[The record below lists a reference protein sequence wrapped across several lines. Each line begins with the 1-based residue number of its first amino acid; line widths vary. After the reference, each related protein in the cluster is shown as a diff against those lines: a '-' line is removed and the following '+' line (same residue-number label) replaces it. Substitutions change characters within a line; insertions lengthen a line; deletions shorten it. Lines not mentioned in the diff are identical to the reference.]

1 MLIIDKLKNYNSLSE
16 SEQSVATKLIE
27 LKDDIKSTSI
37 RELASISYTAT
48 SAVTRL
54 CNKLGYKGYSD
65 FKEAYLSELIY
76 FDNYFNEVDANV
88 PFGKDD
94 SLSRV
99 CNSIAYLYEEASK
112 DTLSLIDYQKM
123 SEAIDL
129 LNKAQNIYVIC
140 IGVGLDIAKVFADR
154 MMRIGKKISISD
166 NLNSQFYQSYNANK
180 NDSFIVISYTGTTLR
195 TRTYFENI
203 KKSDAS
209 CILITS
215 VGEKYLSQN
224 ANVTLH
230 MTTREKLYSNIGT
243 FSSNISTM
251 LILDM
256 LYSGL
261 FHKDY
266 DKNFERK
273 KQLSRD
279 YEPNRVSS
287 NTVMDEE

>member
-1 MLIIDKLKNYNSLSE
+1 MLIIDKLKNYNALSDA
-16 SEQSVATKLIE
+16 EQAVASILIE
-27 LKDDIKSTSI
+27 LKDDIKNLSI

-54 CNKLGYKGYSD
+54 CNKLGYKGYSA

-76 FDNYFNEVDANV
+76 VDKYFKQIDANI
-88 PFGKDD
+88 PFVKED
-94 SLSRV
+94 SVFRV
-99 CNSIAYLYEEASK
+99 CNSIAHLYEETSK

-123 SEAIDL
+123 IHAIEL

-154 MMRIGKKISISD
+154 MMRIGKKITVSD
-166 NLNSQFYQSYNANK
+166 NLNYQFYQSYNANK
-180 NDSFIVISYTGTTLR
+180 NDCFIVISYTGTTLR

-215 VGEKYLSQN
+215 VGENYLSQN
-224 ANVTLH
+224 ANVILH
-230 MTTREKLYSNIGT
+230 MTTFEKLYSNIGT
-243 FSSNISTM
+243 FSSTISTM
-251 LILDM
+251 LLLDM

-279 YEPNRVSS
+279 YEPHRVSS
-287 NTVMDEE
+287 NKIMDED

>member
-1 MLIIDKLKNYNSLSE
+1 MLIIDKLKDYNTLSDA
-16 SEQSVATKLIE
+16 EQAVANILIE
-27 LKDDIKSTSI
+27 LKDDIKSISI

-54 CNKLGYKGYSD
+54 CNKLGYRGYSD

-76 FDNYFNEVDANV
+76 FDKCFKQINANIPFNKE
-88 PFGKDD
+88 D
-94 SLSRV
+94 SLFRV
-99 CNSIAYLYEEASK
+99 CNSIAHLYEETSK

-123 SEAIDL
+123 TYAIDL

-154 MMRIGKKISISD
+154 MMRIGKKITISD
-166 NLNSQFYQSYNANK
+166 NLNYQFYQSYNANK
-180 NDSFIVISYTGTTLR
+180 NDCFIVISYTGTTPR
-195 TRTYFENI
+195 IRSCFENI
-203 KKSDAS
+203 KRSDAS
-209 CILITS
+209 CVLITS
-215 VGEKYLSQN
+215 IGENYLSQN
-224 ANVTLH
+224 ASITLH
-230 MTTREKLYSNIGT
+230 MTTLERLYSNIGT
-243 FSSNISTM
+243 FSSTISVM

-279 YEPNRVSS
+279 CEPYRVSS
-287 NTVMDEE
+287 NRIMDEN